1 MSWWLWLL
9 LGGFTIG
16 PLSGLALFVL
26 LARYIRDRAYRV
38 CTARARVE
46 CGPRAAMVAG
56 FNRSEMQQRRR
67 SPDRQLVTTD
77 FPKFVPRPVFHDPPR

>member
-16 PLSGLALFVL
+16 PLSGLAMFML
-26 LARYIRDRAYRV
+26 LARSIRDRV
-38 CTARARVE
+38 LARARVE

-56 FNRSEMQQRRR
+56 FNRAEMQRRRR
-67 SPDRQLVTTD
+67 SPDHQLVTTD
-77 FPKFVPRPVFHDPPR
+77 FPTFVPRPVFHDPPR